1 MEQGFGRIE
10 SGNIFINYR
19 RGDDSG
25 FAQALFAHLSQAFS
39 REQLFMDV
47 DSIEPGLDFVRV
59 LSDQVAQ
66 CDILIS
72 IVGKNWAD
80 ACDANG
86 ARRLD
91 NPDDFVRVEIEAALQ
106 QDKRVIPVLVGQ
118 AEMPRSDQLPD
129 TLKPLVRRNAVRLTH
144 EHFGSDTQILIT
156 ALQRALKSVEDA
168 RSAQVQEAAAR
179 QRAEEEAERAER
191 EARAA
196 QRAEAERLK
205 AEKGRAET
213 EKRSVAEAKRL
224 AKNRPASE
232 AEALHISAPIQQ
244 EKLGASELQVNPARL
259 FLGGWMLINGAAL
272 VATAMGQ
279 LWVYSAGDFWALAFF
294 SIIAA
299 GTVAVAFAT
308 LAAKRWSRYPG
319 MAVCLLIAVAVGF
332 FIFVIFRGAFSFPNT
347 GLQMLIIG
355 LLALYG
361 MIALAAATFYVPGW
375 KLQSRLDH
383 VLPRNFGA
391 FVSFIA
397 LSGLSTGFWPGL
409 FINSKAPA
417 DPPVGWA
424 TLIALIVLEL
434 VASAYLLWRARFPAR
449 ISG

>member
-59 LSDQVAQ
+59 LNDQVAQ

-179 QRAEEEAERAER
+179 QRAEDEAKRAKSEAEAAQQRAER
-191 EARAA
+191 HEAEKR
-196 QRAEAERLK
+196 RAEAE
-205 AEKGRAET
+205 
-213 EKRSVAEAKRL
+213 KRNIAEARRL

-232 AEALHISAPIQQ
+232 AETMQTGAPIQQ
-244 EKLGASELQVNPARL
+244 EKRAGSEPQVIPNRL

-272 VATAMGQ
+272 AALAIAMLRPSGSEF
-279 LWVYSAGDFWALAFF
+279 VYSPSVVFLIVAAATVVIAL
-294 SIIAA
+294 
-299 GTVAVAFAT
+299 AT

-319 MAVCLLIAVAVGF
+319 MAVCLLIAVVAGY
-332 FIFVIFRGAFSFPNT
+332 VIFLLIIGGFDRFPNT
-347 GLQMLIIG
+347 GLFIG

-361 MIALAAATFYVPGW
+361 MIALAASTFYVLGS
-375 KLQSRLDH
+375 KLQSRLDD

-391 FVSFIA
+391 FASFTG
-397 LSGLSTGFWPGL
+397 LSGLSTGFFPAL
-409 FINSKAPA
+409 LINSTR
-417 DPPVGWA
+417 PPDQSDGWA
-424 TLIALIVLEL
+424 ILIALIILEL
-434 VASAYLLWRARFPAR
+434 AALAYLLWRARSPAR